1 MSALDRALRPL
12 FRFHHRAIHVPRV
25 ERISR
30 ALAAQIGRARSL
42 LDVGCGDG
50 SVAQAI
56 GAAVGAEEVAG
67 VDVLVR
73 PETAMPVTPYD
84 GEHLPFPDGAFEAV
98 VLSDVLHHCP
108 RPDVVLREALRVSA
122 RLVAIKD
129 HFRFGNASAAILLAM
144 DVIGNAAPAV
154 HVEGAYF
161 SAGEWAALVEG
172 AGARF
177 TALTWPLQIH
187 DYPFRLITQDRLQ
200 FAATLE
206 PIEPKKPAGGEA

>member
-1 MSALDRALRPL
+1 MKAHLRALRPL
-12 FRFHHRAIHVPRV
+12 FTFHHRAIHVPRV
-25 ERISR
+25 ERVAR
-30 ALAAQIGRARSL
+30 ALADQVGRARSV

-50 SVAQAI
+50 TVVQAI
-56 GAAVGAEEVAG
+56 ARAVGAEHVAG
-67 VDVLVR
+67 VDILVR
-73 PETAMPVTPYD
+73 PVTAIPVTPYD

-129 HFRFGNASAAILLAM
+129 HFRFGKVSEAILLAM

-154 HVEGAYF
+154 HVEGVYR

-187 DYPFRLITQDRLQ
+187 DYPFRFITQDRLQ
-200 FAATLE
+200 FAAR
-206 PIEPKKPAGGEA
+206 IEPARRAGEEA